1 MNKRSL
7 IISLALGMLLLA
19 SLACSASTAN
29 FSSAKLTADSTGA
42 GETTVFSPDQTIYCI
57 VQLAN
62 APSDT
67 KVKAVWTA
75 VNAEGASPNT
85 QLDSTEMT
93 SADST
98 LTFKLSNSTPW
109 PAGSYKVELYLNDK
123 LTNTLEYTVQQ

>member
-1 MNKRSL
+1 MNKRSFMIGIALSML
-7 IISLALGMLLLA
+7 ILV
-19 SLACSASTAN
+19 SLACAASTAN

-42 GETTVFSPDQTIYCI
+42 GETTTFSPDQTIYCI

-75 VNAEGASPNT
+75 VNAEGAAPNT
-85 QLDSTEMT
+85 QLDSTEIT
-93 SADST
+93 SADNT
-98 LTFKLSNSTPW
+98 LTFKLSNDKAW

-123 LTNTLEYTVQQ
+123 LTNTLEFTVQ